1 MVSIKDKEFVPY
13 ISAHAL
19 KKRIEELGADIS
31 NDFSES
37 SVVLIGVL
45 NGAFMFLSDLTKN
58 IKVPVEV
65 TFIKVASY
73 VGSQSS
79 GEVKNLIG
87 LDLDLEG
94 KSVIIVEDIIDT
106 GLSMKF
112 LLELVKEKNPKKIA
126 IASLLLKPDALIH
139 DINIDYI
146 GFEIPNRFVVGY
158 GMDYD
163 GLGRNLPALYQLK

>member
-1 MVSIKDKEFVPY
+1 MLIKDKEFVPY

-19 KKRIEELGADIS
+19 NKRIEELGADIS
-31 NDFSES
+31 NDFSEGPA
-37 SVVLIGVL
+37 VLIGVL

-58 IKVPVEV
+58 IKVPMEV

-79 GEVKNLIG
+79 GEVKNLMG
-87 LDLDLEG
+87 LDLDIEG

-112 LLELVKEKNPKKIA
+112 LLELIRKKNPKKIS

-139 DINIDYI
+139 DISIDYV

-163 GLGRNLPALYQLK
+163 GFGRNLPALYQLK

>member
-1 MVSIKDKEFVPY
+1 M
-13 ISAHAL
+13 
-19 KKRIEELGADIS
+19 GADIS
-31 NDFSES
+31 SDFSEGPA
-37 SVVLIGVL
+37 VLIGVL

-112 LLELVKEKNPKKIA
+112 LLELVKEKKPKKIA

-139 DINIDYI
+139 DISIDYV

>member
-1 MVSIKDKEFVPY
+1 MVSIKDKEFIPY

-19 KKRIEELGADIS
+19 KKRIEEMGNEIS
-31 NDFSES
+31 NDFSGNPA
-37 SVVLIGVL
+37 VLIGVL
-45 NGAFMFLSDLTKN
+45 NGAFMFLSDLTRN
-58 IKVPVEV
+58 IKIPMEV

-73 VGSQSS
+73 IGTESS
-79 GEVKNLIG
+79 GAVKSLMG

-94 KSVIIVEDIIDT
+94 KSVILVEDIVDT

-112 LLELVKEKNPKKIA
+112 LLELVKEKKPNKIA
-126 IASLLLKPDALIH
+126 VASLLLKPDALVH
-139 DINIDYI
+139 DIKIDYV

-163 GLGRNLPALYQLK
+163 GFGRNLPALYQLK

>member
-1 MVSIKDKEFVPY
+1 MVLIKDKEFVPY

-31 NDFSES
+31 RDFSVGP
-37 SVVLIGVL
+37 SVLVGVL

-58 IKVPVEV
+58 IKVPMEV

-73 VGSQSS
+73 VGSMSS
-79 GEVKNLIG
+79 GEVKSLIG
-87 LDLDLEG
+87 LDMDLEG
-94 KSVIIVEDIIDT
+94 KSVIIVEDIVDT

-112 LLELVKEKNPKKIA
+112 LLDLIKEKKPKKIA
-126 IASLLLKPDALIH
+126 VATLLLKPDALVH
-139 DINIDYI
+139 DIVIDYV

>member
-1 MVSIKDKEFVPY
+1 MVLIKDKEFVPY
-13 ISAHAL
+13 ISAHVL
-19 KKRIEELGADIS
+19 KKRIEELASEIS
-31 NDFSES
+31 NDFSEGPA
-37 SVVLIGVL
+37 VLIGVL

-73 VGSQSS
+73 MGTKSS
-79 GEVKNLIG
+79 GEVKSLIG
-87 LDLDLEG
+87 LDLDIEG
-94 KSVIIVEDIIDT
+94 KSVIIVEDIVDT

-112 LLELVKEKNPKKIA
+112 LLELVKERKPKKIA
-126 IASLLLKPDALIH
+126 VASLLLKPDALVH
-139 DINIDYI
+139 DINIDYV

-158 GMDYD
+158 GLDYD